1 MRNEQGNADGNVIS
15 TVVIIIGILVVVAAI
30 FFPIYQRTFQRTD
43 HYGNRKPSCQN
54 NLKELGISIALYYG
68 DFDATLPSS
77 ILYGGSKTWKSSDF
91 MYFAGKEGTLPPPA
105 ATATHPTWPM
115 LLYSYMK
122 NKDIVWCP
130 SDLDRREDENAVVSY
145 YWKAAIDRAW
155 YGDAK
160 VKPSRKEGDFDF
172 PADQIIMYERA
183 GWHWG
188 DADKGFAD
196 GVTINCLFLDGHVSS
211 RRIANSGY
219 GASENPP
226 TPLPKSGVGE
236 PAWFNYD
243 FMTPG
248 AKSVKGQHWDPKVWG
263 DSLP

>member
-1 MRNEQGNADGNVIS
+1 MRNEQGNAGSSIIW
-15 TVVIIIGILVVVAAI
+15 TIVIIIGILVVVAAI
-30 FFPIYQRTFQRTD
+30 FFPVIASRSQ
-43 HYGNRKPSCQN
+43 HNGMRKSTCQSN
-54 NLKELGISIALYYG
+54 MKELGTAIYLYMG
-68 DFDATLPSS
+68 DFDAMLPSS

-105 ATATHPTWPM
+105 ATATRLTWPM
-115 LLYSYMK
+115 LLYPYMK
-122 NKDIVWCP
+122 NKDIIWCP
-130 SDLDRREDENAVVSY
+130 SDPDRREDKNAVVSY

-196 GVTINCLFLDGHVSS
+196 GVTINCTFLDGHISS
-211 RRIANSGY
+211 KRITNSGY
-219 GASENPP
+219 SASENPP

-248 AKSVKGQHWDPKVWG
+248 AKSVKGQYWNPQVWG